1 MSRVIEIKDLYWRYP
16 SLGVGE
22 NPWVLRGVNLAAY
35 KGEVLGITGPSGAG
49 KTTLCRLMMGILPHG
64 TKIPFQMVNDHIR
77 GSIQVLGE
85 IVTHINEAANVV
97 NGKAL
102 GVVQGKGILS
112 PRVGMVMQD
121 PENQFLQM
129 SLTHELAYGLSLQ
142 GIDVDEIRSR
152 SEQALGAVG
161 LDYLWQDAD
170 YIHPLD
176 LSGGQ
181 KQRVAIAAFLA
192 LSPELLILDE
202 PTSDL
207 DPQGKYEI
215 IETIHKI
222 REGRDMS
229 IVLVELDP
237 ELLYEFCDRVILLN
251 DGEVVI
257 STSPQDFYTQM
268 KLLPSHGIAP
278 FEVSRIAAQ
287 LSTVSHKK
295 IPITIE
301 EYLPELAAKEF
312 SPPADVGHKVRSEI
326 VIKVEQLHYQYED
339 GTVALS
345 GVDVE
350 VHSGEMLALLGT
362 NGGGKTTLAKIL
374 AGIYAPSSGTAT
386 VLGKDLAKRRTRR
399 GIPQFVGYVFQNP
412 DHQIFTRRV
421 YDEIAY
427 GLDNLGF
434 PKDNSQEIVEHT
446 LEVVGLAELH
456 HEDPLFLGKGQ
467 RQRLAV
473 ASVLAMQPEILIV
486 DEPTTGQ
493 DFRMVNSIMQLLMEL
508 HRQKKTIIVITHD
521 MSIVADYCDRVVV
534 LLDGKNVFNGTPRV
548 LFDDSEI
555 LSKTHLRA
563 PQAVRLAR
571 AMRQKNPGFPL
582 LVNVAEWVAAHG
594 H

>member
-1 MSRVIEIKDLYWRYP
+1 MVE
-16 SLGVGE
+16 GE
-22 NPWVLRGVNLAAY
+22 NPWVLRDINITAE
-35 KGEVLGITGPSGAG
+35 KGDVLGITGPSGAG

-64 TKIPFQMVNDHIR
+64 TKIPFQMVNHHIR
-77 GSIQVLGE
+77 GAIQLLGE
-85 IVTHINEAANVV
+85 TVTQIDEGANVV
-97 NGKAL
+97 GGKPL
-102 GVVQGKGILS
+102 GAVYGEGVLS

-129 SLTHELAYGLSLQ
+129 SLAHELAYGLSLQ

-152 SEQALGAVG
+152 SREALEAVG
-161 LDYLWQDAD
+161 LGHLWQDAEN
-170 YIHPLD
+170 IHPLD

-215 IETIHKI
+215 IDTIHKI
-222 REGRDMS
+222 KEDRDMS

-237 ELLYEFCDRVILLN
+237 ELLHEFCDRVILLD
-251 DGEVVI
+251 DGEVV
-257 STSPQDFYTQM
+257 TSAVPQNFFTQM
-268 KLLPSHGIAP
+268 SLLETHGVAP
-278 FEVSRIAAQ
+278 FEVSRIATR
-287 LSTVSHKK
+287 LSSDSLGK

-301 EYLPELAAKEF
+301 GYLPELKAGEF
-312 SPPADVGHKVRSEI
+312 KSQADSGQKPQSKVI
-326 VIKVEQLHYQYED
+326 VKVEQLHYQYED
-339 GTVALS
+339 GTIALS
-345 GVDVE
+345 GVDLDVY
-350 VHSGEMLALLGT
+350 SGEMLAMLGT

-374 AGIYAPSSGTAT
+374 AGIYAPASGAAR
-386 VLGKDLAKRRTRR
+386 VLGKDLSKRRARR
-399 GIPQFVGYVFQNP
+399 ELPQFVGYVFQNP
-412 DHQIFTRRV
+412 DHQMFTRRV

-434 PKDNSQEIVEHT
+434 PIDKSRETVEHT
-446 LEVVGLAELH
+446 LEMVGLAELRD
-456 HEDPLFLGKGQ
+456 EDPLFLGKGQ

-493 DFRMVNSIMQLLMEL
+493 DFRMINSIMQLLMEI

-521 MSIVADYCDRVVV
+521 MSIVADYCDRAVV
-534 LLDGKNVFNGTPRV
+534 LQDGKNVFNGTPRA
-548 LFDDSEI
+548 LFNDPEI
-555 LSKTHLRA
+555 LSKTQLRA

-571 AMRQKNPGFPL
+571 AMRQNNPDFPL
-582 LVNVAEWVAAHG
+582 LVNVEEWVAAMDNNALRG
-594 H
+594 DEKI